1 MLITLRRSYH
11 TLKSMSMRSSKS
23 HIPKLAAFKIE
34 LCKGKSSSMPL
45 KTEYPT
51 ISPKIYIYSS
61 VF

>member
-1 MLITLRRSYH
+1 
-11 TLKSMSMRSSKS
+11 MSMRSSKS

-45 KTEYPT
+45 NTEYPT